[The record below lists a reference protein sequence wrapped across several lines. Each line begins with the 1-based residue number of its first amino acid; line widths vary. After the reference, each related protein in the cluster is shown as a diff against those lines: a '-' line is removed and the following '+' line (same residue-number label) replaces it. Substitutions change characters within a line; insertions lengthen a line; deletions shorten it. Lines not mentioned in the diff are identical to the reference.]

1 MKVMHL
7 IYFLRYFLFL
17 IGSNFVNERFSNPS
31 QKITNKKIK
40 TMEQILS
47 TQKDFLTVREA
58 SQYTGYAESYLRKL
72 AMRKQ
77 IPYYKISAR
86 AIRFSKADLVA
97 FLSKCRVPSLSELQ
111 AAKG

>member
-1 MKVMHL
+1 MKEISSV
-7 IYFLRYFLFL
+7 
-17 IGSNFVNERFSNPS
+17 E
-31 QKITNKKIK
+31 
-40 TMEQILS
+40 
-47 TQKDFLTVREA
+47 KDFLTVREA

-97 FLSKCRVPSLSELQ
+97 FLSKCRVPAISETLKK
-111 AAKG
+111 KGRK

>member
-1 MKVMHL
+1 
-7 IYFLRYFLFL
+7 
-17 IGSNFVNERFSNPS
+17 
-31 QKITNKKIK
+31 
-40 TMEQILS
+40 MEQILS

-72 AMRKQ
+72 AMKKLL
-77 IPYYKISAR
+77 PYYKISAR